1 VAGVELALMNIEQP
15 QTARPRWW
23 REPLLHFLLV
33 GGLLFVVYG
42 KVAPMDK
49 EGERI
54 VVSQA
59 MVGELARQHQARW
72 MRPPSEQELTSLV
85 DAHVRDE
92 IMYREGLALG
102 LGRDDPVIKRRV
114 RQKLDIVIEEQLAD
128 AAPSDAELSAYL
140 TRHAARF
147 TRPASLSFEQIF
159 FDGSAT
165 VPKVESAI
173 AAAQG
178 ALARGVDPQALGQ
191 PTLLPRS
198 VELQP
203 VDRVKRDFGATFTER
218 LNQLPEGVWSGPVAS
233 SLGAHLVRISARTPA
248 VLPPL
253 DEVRQQV
260 LRDWENERRDRSR
273 EQNYRALR
281 ERYEVVIEP
290 ALAATASQP

>member
-1 VAGVELALMNIEQP
+1 MAA
-15 QTARPRWW
+15 RWW

-33 GGLLFVVYG
+33 GGLLFAVYG

-59 MVGELARQHQARW
+59 MVDELAGQHQARW
-72 MRPPSEQELTSLV
+72 MRPPSEQELASLV
-85 DAHVRDE
+85 DAHVREE

-102 LGRDDPVIKRRV
+102 LDRDDPVIKRRV
-114 RQKLDIVIEEQLAD
+114 RQKLDIVIEEQLAG

-159 FDGSAT
+159 FDAQAT
-165 VPKVESAI
+165 VPEVERAV
-173 AAAQG
+173 AAARA
-178 ALARGVDPQALGQ
+178 ALARGVDAQALGQ

-198 VELQP
+198 VDQQP
-203 VDRVKRDFGATFTER
+203 VDRIKRDFGAAFAER
-218 LNQLPEGVWSGPVAS
+218 LNELPEGVWSGPVVS
-233 SLGAHLVRISARTPA
+233 GLGAHLVRISARMPA
-248 VLPPL
+248 VLPTL

-260 LRDWENERRDRSR
+260 TRDWENERRDRSR
-273 EQNYRALR
+273 DESYRKLR
-281 ERYEVVIEP
+281 ERYDVLVEP
-290 ALAATASQP
+290 ALAASASQP

>member
-1 VAGVELALMNIEQP
+1 MAA
-15 QTARPRWW
+15 RWW
-23 REPLLHFLLV
+23 RDPILHFLLI
-33 GGLLFVVYG
+33 GGLLFWLYG
-42 KVAPMDK
+42 RVAPMDNG
-49 EGERI
+49 GERI
-54 VVSQA
+54 VVTQA
-59 MVGELARQHQARW
+59 MVDELAQQHQARW
-72 MRPPSEQELTSLV
+72 MRPATEQELAYLV

-92 IMYREGLALG
+92 VMYREGLTLG
-102 LGRDDPVIKRRV
+102 LDRDDPVIKRRV
-114 RQKLDIVIEEQLAD
+114 RQKLDVMFEEQLAA
-128 AAPSDAELSAYL
+128 AAPSDAELSAHL
-140 TRHAARF
+140 ARHAARF

-159 FDGSAT
+159 FDGSAKE
-165 VPKVESAI
+165 PAVERAV

-178 ALARGVDPQALGQ
+178 ALARGVDAQALGQ

-198 VELQP
+198 VEQQP
-203 VDRVKRDFGATFTER
+203 VDRIKRDFGAAFTER
-218 LNQLPEGVWSGPVAS
+218 LNQLPEGAWSGPVAS

-273 EQNYRALR
+273 EQSYRALR